1 MLGLALMGS
10 RASEN
15 WTEQSTRVDFF
26 DMKGEVEQL
35 LACSGGSVGFERAEQ
50 PGLHDG
56 QTARV
61 MLDGSDVG
69 VLGTIHPQ
77 AAAKLDLPPHTV
89 LAELELEA
97 VLSGRVPAFEDISRF
112 PETRR
117 DIAVVVGTDV
127 PAAALTQAVA
137 EVAGPDLADLRLFDV
152 YTGEG
157 VAVDKKSVALGL
169 TFRNNSRTLD
179 DEETSVIITQVV
191 DYLKEKYEAELRA

>member
-1 MLGLALMGS
+1 MLVCWELSIPRRLPS
-10 RASEN
+10 
-15 WTEQSTRVDFF
+15 WT
-26 DMKGEVEQL
+26 
-35 LACSGGSVGFERAEQ
+35 C
-50 PGLHDG
+50 
-56 QTARV
+56 
-61 MLDGSDVG
+61 
-69 VLGTIHPQ
+69 
-77 AAAKLDLPPHTV
+77 PPHGAGGTR
-89 LAELELEA
+89 ARGCA
-97 VLSGRVPAFEDISRF
+97 SARVPAFEDISRF

-117 DIAVVVGTDV
+117 DIAVVVGRDV

-179 DEETSVIITQVV
+179 DEETSVIVTQVV